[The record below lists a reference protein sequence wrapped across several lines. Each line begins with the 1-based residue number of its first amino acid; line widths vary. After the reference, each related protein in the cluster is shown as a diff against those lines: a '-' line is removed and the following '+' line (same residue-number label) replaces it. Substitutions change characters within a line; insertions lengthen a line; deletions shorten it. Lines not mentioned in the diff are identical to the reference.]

1 LLALAIVFF
10 ADNFLGKD
18 FKFQP
23 RPGPFIALA
32 VIGFV
37 VAVLGHLTASKT
49 IIVTGIAM
57 VFGGVLFVPL
67 ALYLS
72 GRH

>member
-1 LLALAIVFF
+1 LLARAAVF

-18 FKFQP
+18 FKFEP

-32 VIGFV
+32 VLGFI
-37 VAVLGHLTASKT
+37 VAVVGHLTASRT
-49 IIVTGIAM
+49 IIITGIGM
-57 VFGGVLFVPL
+57 VFAGVLFVPL

-72 GRH
+72 GRG

>member
-1 LLALAIVFF
+1 MLALAIVL

-18 FKFQP
+18 FKFEP

-37 VAVLGHLTASKT
+37 VAVIGHLTTSKT
-49 IIVTGIAM
+49 IVITGITM
-57 VFGGVLFVPL
+57 VFAGVLFVPL

-72 GRH
+72 GRG

>member
-1 LLALAIVFF
+1 MLPYAAVLAAK
-10 ADNFLGKD
+10 FLGKE
-18 FKFQP
+18 FEFEP

-32 VIGFV
+32 VVGFV
-37 VAVLGHLTASKT
+37 VAVIGHLTASKT

-72 GRH
+72 GRG

>member
-1 LLALAIVFF
+1 LANLPAVF

-18 FKFQP
+18 FQFQP
-23 RPGPFIALA
+23 RLGPFIALA

-37 VAVLGHLTASKT
+37 IGVVGHITQTKT
-49 IIVTGIAM
+49 MVVVGIAM
-57 VFGGVLFVPL
+57 VFAAVLFVPL

-72 GRH
+72 GRG

>member
-1 LLALAIVFF
+1 MATLAALI
-10 ADNFLGKD
+10 ADNFLGKE
-18 FKFQP
+18 FHFEP

-32 VIGFV
+32 FVGFV
-37 VAVLGHLTASKT
+37 VAVIGHLTASKT

-57 VFGGVLFVPL
+57 VFAAVLFAPL

-72 GRH
+72 GRG

>member
-1 LLALAIVFF
+1 LLTIAALL

-18 FKFQP
+18 FKFEP
-23 RPGPFIALA
+23 RPGPFIALG

-37 VAVLGHLTASKT
+37 IGVIGHLTASKT
-49 IIVTGIAM
+49 IVVTGIAL
-57 VFGGVLFVPL
+57 VFAAVLFVPL

-72 GRH
+72 GRG

>member
-1 LLALAIVFF
+1 LYPHVAIF
-10 ADNFLGKD
+10 AAKFLGKE
-18 FKFQP
+18 FEFEP

-37 VAVLGHLTASKT
+37 IAVLGHLTASKT
-49 IIVTGIAM
+49 IIVTGIVM
-57 VFGGVLFVPL
+57 VFAGVLFVPL

-72 GRH
+72 GRG

>member
-1 LLALAIVFF
+1 MITVL
-10 ADNFLGKD
+10 ADNFLGKE
-18 FKFQP
+18 FHFEP

-32 VIGFV
+32 FIGFV
-37 VAVLGHLTASKT
+37 TAVIGHLTASKT

-57 VFGGVLFVPL
+57 VFAAILFAPL

-72 GRH
+72 GRG

>member
-1 LLALAIVFF
+1 LTALAVVF

-18 FKFQP
+18 FEFAP
-23 RPGPFIALA
+23 RLGPFIALA

-37 VAVLGHLTASKT
+37 IAVIGHITQTRLM
-49 IIVTGIAM
+49 IVVGIGM
-57 VFGGVLFVPL
+57 VFLAVLFVPL

-72 GRH
+72 GRG

>member
-1 LLALAIVFF
+1 MLALAAVF

-18 FKFQP
+18 FKFEP

-32 VIGFV
+32 VFGFI
-37 VAVLGHLTASKT
+37 VAVIGHLTASKT
-49 IIVTGIAM
+49 IVVTGIAL
-57 VFGGVLFVPL
+57 VFCSVLFIPL

-72 GRH
+72 GRG

>member
-1 LLALAIVFF
+1 LLAFVTLF
-10 ADNFLGKD
+10 AENFLGKE
-18 FKFQP
+18 FKFEP

-37 VAVLGHLTASKT
+37 TAVIGHLTASKT

-72 GRH
+72 GRG

>member
-1 LLALAIVFF
+1 LTALAAVF

-18 FKFQP
+18 FTFQP
-23 RPGPFIALA
+23 RLGPFIALA

-37 VAVLGHLTASKT
+37 LAVIGHITQIKGLV
-49 IIVTGIAM
+49 VTGIGL
-57 VFGGVLFVPL
+57 VFAAVLFVPL

-72 GRH
+72 GRG

>member
-1 LLALAIVFF
+1 VF

-18 FKFQP
+18 FQFQP
-23 RPGPFIALA
+23 RLGPFIALA

-37 VAVLGHLTASKT
+37 IGVVGHITQTKT
-49 IIVTGIAM
+49 MVVVGIAM
-57 VFGGVLFVPL
+57 VFAAVLFVPL

-72 GRH
+72 GRG

>member
-1 LLALAIVFF
+1 LIPYAAVF
-10 ADNFLGKD
+10 AAKFLGKE
-18 FKFQP
+18 FEFEP

-37 VAVLGHLTASKT
+37 VAVIGHLTASKT
-49 IIVTGIAM
+49 IIVTGIVM
-57 VFGGVLFVPL
+57 VFCGVLFVPL

-72 GRH
+72 GRG